1 MMKPIISIL
10 RPQQWIKNGFVLLP
24 LFFNG
29 SLFDLQ
35 LLLSATVMMFAFCF
49 ASSGIYC
56 LNDICDAETDRL
68 HPKKRLRPIAC
79 GAISKRFA
87 FVLLI
92 ICIFVSIS
100 LVYLSPKKDGVND
113 YDLLKVILLYL
124 LMNIAYCIKLKQIA
138 IVDVFIIATGFV
150 FRIIAGAMATGIFLS
165 HWMILMT
172 FLLALFLAF
181 AKRRD
186 DVVMFEETKVKVR
199 NNIVKYNLSFMNQV
213 IGVIA
218 SITMV
223 CYILYT
229 VSPDVINRFHSS
241 LLYITSVFV
250 LAGVIRYMQITIVDV
265 KSGSP
270 TKVLLKDRFI
280 QATLLG
286 WLITFVIIIYLD

>member
-1 MMKPIISIL
+1 MKPIISIL

-29 SLFDLQ
+29 SFFDLQ
-35 LLLSATVMMFAFCF
+35 LLLSAIAMMFAFCF

-68 HPKKRLRPIAC
+68 HPSKRLRPVAC
-79 GAISKRFA
+79 GAISKKIA
-87 FVLLI
+87 FVLLV
-92 ICIFVSIS
+92 ICIFSSIS
-100 LVYLSPKKDGVND
+100 LIYLFPKKDGVND
-113 YDLLKVILLYL
+113 YDLLRIILLYL
-124 LMNIAYCIKLKQIA
+124 LMNIAYCIKLKQMA

-150 FRIIAGAMATGIFLS
+150 FRIIGGAMATGIFLS

-186 DVVMFEETKVKVR
+186 DVVMFEKTKIKVR
-199 NNIVKYNLSFMNQV
+199 NNIVNYNLSFINQV
-213 IGVIA
+213 MGVIA

-229 VSPDVINRFHSS
+229 VSPDVIDRFHSS
-241 LLYITSVFV
+241 FLYITSVFV

-265 KSGSP
+265 NSGSP

-280 QATLLG
+280 QAILLG
-286 WLITFVIIIYLD
+286 WIITFVIIIYVG